1 MFRFLMIALF
11 LATTTAFSAS
21 QPIVPTRRAVVT
33 LKEATAKA
41 AWLAKLDQPEFGAR
55 ALTIEKKTAAVQ
67 VPEPMDESI
76 SEDAAKIAWLAKL
89 EQPKLGLVSEVAAK
103 AAWIKKVDESKWV
116 GKVMP
121 TGAAA
126 EAESEMEPVLVA
138 SEDAE
143 AAAKAAWLAKI
154 EQD

>member
-1 MFRFLMIALF
+1 
-11 LATTTAFSAS
+11 
-21 QPIVPTRRAVVT
+21 
-33 LKEATAKA
+33 
-41 AWLAKLDQPEFGAR
+41 
-55 ALTIEKKTAAVQ
+55 
-67 VPEPMDESI
+67 MDESI

-89 EQPKLGLVSEVAAK
+89 EQPKLGLVSEAAAK